1 MLRSALLA
9 LCAVGLLLGASAC
22 TPKAAK
28 EDGQTASASSV
39 PAALPAAV
47 TASAPNVNAAPTKA
61 GGNVHGFT
69 LETIDGTERS
79 LGDFRG
85 KVLLLVNTASECGYT
100 PQYAGLQKLHATYE
114 KRGFSVVAFPSNDFG
129 GQEPGSN
136 KEIKSFCSTKFGV
149 TFPLF
154 AKITVKGPNKHPL
167 YAMLTQTPPA
177 GDVKWNFAKF
187 LVGKDG
193 TVVAR
198 YDSDVTPEAPVL
210 VQAIEKAL

>member
-1 MLRSALLA
+1 MTRSSFALLA
-9 LCAVGLLLGASAC
+9 LSFGAAHC
-22 TPKAAK
+22 TPKAVK
-28 EDGQTASASSV
+28 EDGQTASA
-39 PAALPAAV
+39 PAV
-47 TASAPNVNAAPTKA
+47 TATSAPATAAAPAAFAK
-61 GGNVHGFT
+61 GGLNVYGFT

-136 KEIKSFCSTKFGV
+136 KEIKAFCSTKFGV

-167 YAMLTQTPPA
+167 YAMLSQTPPA
-177 GDVKWNFAKF
+177 GEVTWNFNKF
-187 LVGKDG
+187 LIGKDG
-193 TVVAR
+193 TVLSR
-198 YDSDVTPEAPVL
+198 YDSDVTPEATAL

>member
-1 MLRSALLA
+1 MTRSSFALLA
-9 LCAVGLLLGASAC
+9 LSFGASHC
-22 TPKAAK
+22 TPKAPK
-28 EDGQTASASSV
+28 EEGQTARATSAPIATASAS
-39 PAALPAAV
+39 
-47 TASAPNVNAAPTKA
+47 TASAAPAQGGLNVY
-61 GGNVHGFT
+61 GFT
-69 LETIDGTERS
+69 LETIDGNERS

-85 KVLLLVNTASECGYT
+85 RVLLLVNTASECGYT

-136 KEIKSFCSTKFGV
+136 KEIKAFCSMKFGV

-167 YAMLTQTPPA
+167 YAMLSQTPPA
-177 GDVKWNFAKF
+177 GEVTWNFNKF
-187 LVGKDG
+187 LIGKDG
-193 TVVAR
+193 TVLSR
-198 YDSDVTPEAPVL
+198 YDSDVTPDATSL

>member
-1 MLRSALLA
+1 MTRSSLVLLA
-9 LCAVGLLLGASAC
+9 LCLGVSHC

-28 EDGQTASASSV
+28 EEGQTASATSV
-39 PAALPAAV
+39 PAM
-47 TASAPNVNAAPTKA
+47 TASATAPAAAAPAATAKA
-61 GGNVHGFT
+61 GLNVYGFT

-79 LGDFRG
+79 LSDFRG

-136 KEIKSFCSTKFGV
+136 KEIKAFCSTKFGV

-167 YAMLTQTPPA
+167 YAMLSQTPPA
-177 GDVKWNFAKF
+177 GEVTWNFNKF
-187 LVGKDG
+187 LIGKDG
-193 TVVAR
+193 AVLSR
-198 YDSDVTPEAPVL
+198 YDSDVTPEATAL

>member
-1 MLRSALLA
+1 MTRSSFALLA
-9 LCAVGLLLGASAC
+9 LSFGASHC
-22 TPKAAK
+22 TPKATK
-28 EDGQTASASSV
+28 EEGQIARATSAPMATASA
-39 PAALPAAV
+39 
-47 TASAPNVNAAPTKA
+47 ASAAPAQGGFNVY
-61 GGNVHGFT
+61 GFT
-69 LETIDGTERS
+69 LETIDGNERS

-136 KEIKSFCSTKFGV
+136 KEIKAFCSTKFGV

-154 AKITVKGPNKHPL
+154 AKVTVKGPNKHPL
-167 YAMLTQTPPA
+167 YAMLSQTPPA
-177 GDVKWNFAKF
+177 GEVTWNFNKF
-187 LVGKDG
+187 LIGKDG
-193 TVVAR
+193 TVLSR
-198 YDSDVTPEAPVL
+198 YDSDVTPEATSL

>member
-1 MLRSALLA
+1 MKRSFFSTSFIAIL
-9 LCAVGLLLGASAC
+9 VLGSTQC
-22 TPKAAK
+22 TPKAVK
-28 EDGQTASASSV
+28 EEGQAASATS
-39 PAALPAAV
+39 AAV
-47 TASAPNVNAAPTKA
+47 PMAKAAPVAPPASAPSAPA
-61 GGNVHGFT
+61 GPNVHGFT

-136 KEIKSFCSTKFGV
+136 KEIKAFCSTKFGV

-167 YAMLTQTPPA
+167 YAMLSQTPPA
-177 GDVKWNFAKF
+177 GEVKWNFAKF
-187 LVGKDG
+187 LVSKDG
-193 TVVAR
+193 AVLSR
-198 YDSDVTPEAPVL
+198 YDSDVTPEAPAL